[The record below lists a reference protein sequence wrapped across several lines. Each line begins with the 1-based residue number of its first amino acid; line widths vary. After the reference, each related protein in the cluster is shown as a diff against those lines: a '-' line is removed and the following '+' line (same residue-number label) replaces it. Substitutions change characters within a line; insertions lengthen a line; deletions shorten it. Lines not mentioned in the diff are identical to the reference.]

1 MKKMLSTTLVA
12 IAFAMVSTVD
22 AKVMRRTGAA
32 NTASQKVNNIVVA
45 ATDLVE
51 ASAADMPAMT
61 EVQRTL
67 SEQNL
72 TEDER
77 EYAVLEFQL
86 LDTNNRIAF
95 RVEQLKDLK
104 LGMFGGLFTAT
115 KDQKAE
121 RDRLNSI
128 ITKLKADKIQIESD
142 MAKLRPV
149 VGDKFAKSIKLFAIG
164 VVTTMVGSI
173 AYTVDQKYFGG
184 QGYEALSTRA
194 KAAGQYI
201 AESRIGQKT
210 AAFKDDAMKKWY
222 GSESKGK

>member
-12 IAFAMVSTVD
+12 IAFAMVSTAD
-22 AKVMRRTGAA
+22 AKVMKRA
-32 NTASQKVNNIVVA
+32 TASQKVNNIVVA

-51 ASAADMPAMT
+51 APTADMPAMT

-67 SEQNL
+67 SAQNL

-128 ITKLKADKIQIESD
+128 IAKLKTDKTQIESD

-149 VGDKFAKSIKLFAIG
+149 VGDKFAKAVKLFAIG

-184 QGYEALSTRA
+184 KYSAAAVELGSAAYNRGVAA
-194 KAAGQYI
+194 KNAVVDKY
-201 AESRIGQKT
+201 
-210 AAFKDDAMKKWY
+210 Y
-222 GSESKGK
+222 GTVGK